1 MSLIEL
7 KLTPERMMYPKSEAL
22 NKNDF
27 RIYACTTDSA
37 DVEKNGFGNISIK
50 GIMQRLEL
58 GTEYT
63 AQITLDKIDPK
74 YGASYNV
81 LSIYQDVPETLDGQR
96 EFLATLMTEMQL
108 EEVYK
113 TYPDA
118 DVIDLIL
125 NDKFDYKK
133 VKYFGEKTY
142 LKIKQRIKE
151 NIEFKDILSKYARF
165 GITYELITKLK
176 TLLGSLQ
183 LATQK
188 LDECPYILTKL
199 HGFGFKRADK
209 IARAMGVQLTDAN
222 RIEYGIRYTL
232 EENEQQGHTFMY
244 RDELLRSASEKLEV
258 EEGLIEQILEKTEE
272 LKFIDD
278 KVSLIKV
285 FNAERYIAKQLKKML
300 SESEDEKLDFDP
312 EEFICHIEEKYKAI
326 IKNGLTHQ
334 QKDFFRM
341 IQSSKAG
348 LLVGYAG
355 TGKSQLQ
362 KFLIELLNKL
372 NLTYTLLSPSAQAA
386 KVTKR
391 YTGFDAQTI
400 HRKIGYGAGKDEEMM
415 YEIYE
420 DFVIIDESGMADV
433 YILASLLSKI
443 KNPKT
448 RVLFVGDDFQF
459 LSIQAGNFLHDAIES
474 GVLPVTKLDIV
485 FRQEEGGLLDVAT
498 KIRKGE
504 YFLKDNFEGKKLF
517 GNDLLIHCLNQADME
532 NGYKHYY
539 NYLLKE
545 YTPEDIM
552 VLTPTKKN
560 KLGTVQINKYIQSI
574 VNPECEGKKQ
584 HEYGKDNDNMIRVGD
599 FILNTVN
606 MYQVK
611 NLEESS
617 VDIVNGDAGK
627 VLDIKFEDDKRD
639 DNEELLE
646 REKKGIIIGFD
657 SGAFRIDF
665 KDVFQLLAAWC
676 RTGHKAQGDS
686 APAVLSIVDR
696 SHKFQV
702 SANMLY
708 TMLTRAKKKGI
719 LITQAETINFAIR
732 KVESKRRN
740 THLCELLKQTE
751 AVANE

>member
-27 RIYACTTDSA
+27 RIYACTSDSA

-125 NDKFDYKK
+125 NDKFDYKQ

-142 LKIKQRIKE
+142 LKIKHRIKE
-151 NIEFKDILSKYARF
+151 NI
-165 GITYELITKLK
+165 
-176 TLLGSLQ
+176 
-183 LATQK
+183 
-188 LDECPYILTKL
+188 
-199 HGFGFKRADK
+199 
-209 IARAMGVQLTDAN
+209 V
-222 RIEYGIRYTL
+222 
-232 EENEQQGHTFMY
+232 
-244 RDELLRSASEKLEV
+244 
-258 EEGLIEQILEKTEE
+258 
-272 LKFIDD
+272 
-278 KVSLIKV
+278 
-285 FNAERYIAKQLKKML
+285 
-300 SESEDEKLDFDP
+300 
-312 EEFICHIEEKYKAI
+312 
-326 IKNGLTHQ
+326 
-334 QKDFFRM
+334 
-341 IQSSKAG
+341 
-348 LLVGYAG
+348 
-355 TGKSQLQ
+355 
-362 KFLIELLNKL
+362 
-372 NLTYTLLSPSAQAA
+372 
-386 KVTKR
+386 
-391 YTGFDAQTI
+391 
-400 HRKIGYGAGKDEEMM
+400 
-415 YEIYE
+415 
-420 DFVIIDESGMADV
+420 
-433 YILASLLSKI
+433 
-443 KNPKT
+443 
-448 RVLFVGDDFQF
+448 
-459 LSIQAGNFLHDAIES
+459 
-474 GVLPVTKLDIV
+474 
-485 FRQEEGGLLDVAT
+485 
-498 KIRKGE
+498 
-504 YFLKDNFEGKKLF
+504 
-517 GNDLLIHCLNQADME
+517 
-532 NGYKHYY
+532 
-539 NYLLKE
+539 
-545 YTPEDIM
+545 
-552 VLTPTKKN
+552 
-560 KLGTVQINKYIQSI
+560 GTVQINKYIQSI
-574 VNPECEGKKQ
+574 VNPECENKKQ
-584 HEYGKDNDNMIRVGD
+584 HEYGKDNDNVIRVGD
-599 FILNTVN
+599 FVLNTVN

-639 DNEELLE
+639 DDDEDLLE

-665 KDVFQLLAAWC
+665 NDVFQLLAGWC

-719 LITQAETINFAIR
+719 LITQSETINFAIR

-740 THLCELLKQTE
+740 THLCELLKHTE
-751 AVANE
+751 AVADE

>member
-1 MSLIEL
+1 MSIIEL
-7 KLTPERMMYPKSEAL
+7 KLTPERMMFPKSEAQ
-22 NKNDF
+22 NKNDY
-27 RIYACTTDSA
+27 RIYACSTPTKDL
-37 DVEKNGFGNISIK
+37 EKTEYGNVSIK
-50 GIMQRLEL
+50 GVMQRLEL
-58 GTEYT
+58 GTEYV

-81 LSIYQDVPETLDGQR
+81 ISIYQDVPESIDGQR
-96 EFLATLMTEMQL
+96 EFLATLMTEIQL

-113 TYPDA
+113 TYPDE
-118 DVIDLIL
+118 DIIDLML

-133 VKYFGEKTY
+133 VKHFGEKTY
-142 LKIKQRIKE
+142 KKIKQRIKE
-151 NIEFKDILSKYARF
+151 NIDFKDILSKYARY
-165 GITYELITKLK
+165 GITYEIITKLK
-176 TLLGSLQ
+176 TLLGSIQ

-199 HGFGFKRADK
+199 HGFGFKKADK
-209 IARAMGVQLTDAN
+209 IARAMGIQLTDKN

-258 EEGLIEQILEKTEE
+258 EESLIEQILDNTEE

-285 FNAERYIAKQLKKML
+285 YNAERYIAKQLKKML
-300 SESEDEKLDFDP
+300 SESEEEKLDFDP
-312 EEFICHIEEKYKAI
+312 DEFIRYIEEKYKDI

-334 QKDFFRM
+334 QEDFFRM
-341 IQSSKAG
+341 IQRSKAG

-362 KFLIELLNKL
+362 KFLIELLSKL

-386 KVTKR
+386 KVTKQ

-474 GVLPVTKLDIV
+474 NVLPFTKLDIV

-504 YFLKDNFEGKKLF
+504 YFLKDNFEGKQLF

-532 NGYKHYY
+532 AGYKHYY

-545 YTPEDIM
+545 YIPEDIM

-574 VNPECEGKKQ
+574 VNPKSQDKK
-584 HEYGKDNDNMIRVGD
+584 HFEYGKDNDNVIRVGD
-599 FILNTVN
+599 FVLNTTN
-606 MYQVK
+606 MYRVK
-611 NLEESS
+611 NLAETT
-617 VDIVNGDAGK
+617 VDIVNGDSGK
-627 VLDIKFEDDKRD
+627 VIDIRYEDNKSNGND
-639 DNEELLE
+639 ELLE
-646 REKKGIIIGFD
+646 RDKKGIIIEFD
-657 SGAFRIDF
+657 TGNFRLDF

-686 APAVLSIVDR
+686 APAVLSVIDR

-702 SANMLY
+702 SANMVY

-740 THLCELLKQTE
+740 THLCDLLK
-751 AVANE
+751 AVDDE